1 MSDIVIKVQNLGKSY
16 RIRHD
21 RKALY
26 QTLHEALAQK
36 QEWKPSRMTCDIMD
50 WVLMTNENI
59 NLPKVPHAANFE

>member
-36 QEWKPSRMTCDIMD
+36 QE
-50 WVLMTNENI
+50 
-59 NLPKVPHAANFE
+59 